1 MTKGGFKNMHRKH
14 TGRMLVF
21 SILTLAGVT
30 LPGILAGAEPAV
42 AGKSDVGSPADGAAS
57 GNTLGQERYRPAYH
71 FSPEKNWMNDP
82 NGMVYHKGVYHLFF
96 QHNPSGNT
104 WGNMSWGHAT
114 STDLVHWKEQPLAI
128 PTDDQEDVFSGSVVV
143 DKDNSSGFGT
153 AENPPLVAI
162 YTSAYKDASPH
173 RGLQAQSLAYSLDD
187 GRTWTK
193 YSANP
198 VLNRNSANFRDPKVF
213 WYSSPSGGGYWVMTA
228 VEALDHKVHL
238 YKSSNLK
245 DWTALSE
252 FGPANATGGLW
263 ECPDLFPLAVDGD
276 PNNVKWVMVV
286 NINPGGVAGGSAGQY
301 FVGDF
306 DGTTFTSE
314 TTKSSDTLPA
324 GTPLASFNDGTY
336 NGWTVNNEP
345 GNWKNGPF
353 GDAPASGTLP
363 GQNIVSGFAG
373 AGLINSFNDFD
384 WPLGS
389 MTSPQFTVG
398 SDYINFLVGG
408 GNHPR
413 VSDKLDNTPPP
424 GDLLFDG
431 FEVPDGSSLAQAGW
445 TGTGDL
451 APSFQPATAGGDY
464 YIGAKRINTFE
475 TGGAPGDERQGTLTS
490 PAFTISRN
498 FMSMLVGGGHRSPET
513 GQILEVQLLVDGQV
527 VRSLAGD
534 DAGQLN
540 WKGWDVSEFAGR
552 SAQLRIVDQATGGWG
567 HLTLDHVMLTDQA
580 AVARSDETTVNLVV
594 DGQVVR
600 STTGANSE
608 ALDWASWNV
617 AEFRGRQAQIRVVDN
632 NRFGWGHILADEFI
646 ASAQPVRPR
655 INSYDWLDYGRDYY
669 ASVSFGNMPD
679 DKRVM
684 LGWMNNWDYANS
696 IPTFPWRSAMSL
708 PREVGL
714 TQTPDGPRLIQRAV
728 KQLDGLAA
736 ASSYRDIAGGAIAP
750 GTHSLPATASG
761 QTQQIDITFSP
772 GTAAK
777 AGITVL
783 GNGDSSTVIG
793 YDAASKEL
801 YVDRTNSG
809 DVGFHPLFSSIDSA
823 PVSVDAQGNVTLRIY
838 VDRSSVEVFA
848 QGGLQTITDQVF
860 PGEGAGQVSLF
871 ADGGTAQLRS
881 LTITPLKQAMFL
893 ESLKALNAGGKG
905 KGK

>member
-1 MTKGGFKNMHRKH
+1 MNKSAMRRTRS
-14 TGRMLVF
+14 V
-21 SILTLAGVT
+21 SALTLAG
-30 LPGILAGAEPAV
+30 LSLAAALAGSFPAFAAE
-42 AGKSDVGSPADGAAS
+42 
-57 GNTLGQERYRPAYH
+57 LGDEPYRPAIH
-71 FSPEKNWMNDP
+71 FSPAKNWMNDP
-82 NGMVYHKGVYHLFF
+82 NGLVFHKGVYHLYY

-114 STDLVHWKEQPLAI
+114 SPDLVHWTEQPLAI
-128 PTDDQEDVFSGSVVV
+128 STDDQEDVFSGSVVV

-187 GRTWTK
+187 GQTWTK
-193 YSANP
+193 YSGNP
-198 VLNRNSANFRDPKVF
+198 VLNRNSTNFRDPKVF
-213 WYSSPSGGGYWVMTA
+213 WYSSPAGGGYWVMAA
-228 VEALDHKVHL
+228 VEAADHKVLLH
-238 YKSSNLK
+238 KSTNLK

-286 NINPGGVAGGSAGQY
+286 NVNPGGVAGGSAGQY
-301 FVGDF
+301 FVGSF

-314 TTKSSDTLPA
+314 STKPGDSLPA
-324 GTPLASFNDGTY
+324 GTPIAGFNDGTY

-353 GDAPASGTLP
+353 GDAPATGTLP
-363 GQNIVSGFAG
+363 GQNGVAGFAG
-373 AGLINSFNDFD
+373 AGLVNSFNDGD

-389 MTSPQFTVG
+389 MSSPDFTVD

-408 GNHPR
+408 GQHPR
-413 VSDKLDNTPPP
+413 VSDKLDNTPPA

-431 FEVPDGSSLAQAGW
+431 FEVPDGSTLADAGW

-451 APSFQPATAGGDY
+451 APSFQPATSGGDY

-475 TGGAPGDERQGTLTS
+475 TGGAPGDDRQGTLTS
-490 PAFTISRN
+490 PEFTLTRN
-498 FMSMLVGGGHRSPET
+498 FISLLVGGGHRSPET
-513 GQILEVQLLVDGQV
+513 GQVLEAQLLVDGNV
-527 VRSLAGD
+527 VRTLAGD
-534 DAGQLN
+534 DSGQLN

-552 SAQLRIVDQATGGWG
+552 AAQLRIVDQATGGWG
-567 HLTLDHVMLTDQA
+567 HLTLDHVMLTDQPS
-580 AVARSDETTVNLVV
+580 VPRSDETTVNLVV

-608 ALDWASWNV
+608 VLDWANWNV
-617 AEFRGRQAQIRVVDN
+617 SEFRGRQAQIRIVDN

-646 ASAQPVRPR
+646 ASSEPAKPR

-669 ASVSFGNMPD
+669 AAVSFGNMPE

-684 LGWMNNWDYANS
+684 LGWMNNWDYANA
-696 IPTFPWRSAMSL
+696 IPTSPWRSAMSL

-714 TQTPDGPRLIQRAV
+714 TQTPSGPRLTQSAV
-728 KQLDGLAA
+728 KQVDKLGGK
-736 ASSYRDIAGGAIAP
+736 ASYSNKKGQSIAP
-750 GTHSLPATASG
+750 GTHPLPASASG
-761 QTQQIDITFSP
+761 DVQRIDLTFAP

-777 AGITVL
+777 SGITVL
-783 GNGDSSTVIG
+783 GDGTNSTVIG
-793 YDAASKEL
+793 YDASTGEV
-801 YVDRTNSG
+801 YVDRGNSG
-809 DVGFHPLFSSIDSA
+809 NTGFHPLFTSVDSA
-823 PVSVDAQGNVTLRIY
+823 PVALNADGTVTLRIY

-848 QGGLQTITDQVF
+848 QGGQRTITDQVF
-860 PGEGAGQVSLF
+860 PGAGAGEVALF
-871 ADGGTAQLRS
+871 ADGGTAHLKS
-881 LTITPLKQAMFL
+881 LTVTPLEHSMF
-893 ESLKALNAGGKG
+893 K
-905 KGK
+905 